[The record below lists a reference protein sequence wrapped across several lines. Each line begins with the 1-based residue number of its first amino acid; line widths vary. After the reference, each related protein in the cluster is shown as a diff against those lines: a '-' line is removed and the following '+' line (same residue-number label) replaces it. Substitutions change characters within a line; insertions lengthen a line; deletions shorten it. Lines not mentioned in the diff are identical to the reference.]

1 MVTEFE
7 ELLKAQKE
15 QFSTGSVVKGSVV
28 KITDSNVYLDIG
40 YKIEGV
46 IRRYEVGDV
55 EIGQEIEAVIVKLR
69 GLENPILSTKP
80 LKSFKGFSIAKK
92 ALEEKTPIE
101 VTVESKGRLGFF
113 VQLEDIRALMPVGEA
128 PRRVNIGDKIKGL
141 VTKATYENGK
151 PIVNVSY
158 KEYEKIERRQKRLEF
173 INSLEVGST
182 IEGKV
187 IKIDPEK
194 GITVLLKEGVIGF
207 VPHRKIPNGTNVKEN
222 DTLEVI
228 VIEKVKKGDFHF
240 LILRLKKPKKNI
252 WETLELKEGDKTE
265 GKVFFYKKGKGLLVE
280 LKEGITALVPEES
293 MKDIGKPL
301 KNGTKLKLVVT
312 KIDKDKKQIDVNIV
326 PSEENPAADFIKSN
340 PPNTI
345 VKGKVKTVHP
355 NIAFIELGPDVEG
368 IVKKQDMS
376 WLKNARSEELL
387 TPGEEKEFMVLGLD
401 GKKVKLGL
409 KQLTQNPWSVIPER
423 YKPGQQV
430 ELTVKEVRP
439 FGTFLGLPEGV
450 DGLLPISEIP
460 KNTNLETGQKITVKV
475 LEVNPKE
482 EKITFSMIQETKK
495 QQKEQGDQKEF
506 IKVNDSSSGFKL
518 GDILKTKLK

>member
-7 ELLKAQKE
+7 ELLKAKKE

-55 EIGQEIEAVIVKLR
+55 EIGQKIEAVIVKLR

-101 VTVESKGRLGFF
+101 VTVESKGRPGFF
-113 VQLEDIRALMPVGEA
+113 VQLEDIRALMPFGEA
-128 PRRVNIGDKIKGL
+128 PRHVNIGDKIKVL

-158 KEYEKIERRQKRLEF
+158 KEYENIERHQKQLEF

-194 GITVLLKEGVIGF
+194 GITVLLKEGVRGF
-207 VPHRKIPNGTNVKEN
+207 VPHYEIPKGTNVKEN
-222 DTLEVI
+222 DTLEVR
-228 VIEKVKKGDFHF
+228 VIKKAKKGDFI
-240 LILRLKKPKKNI
+240 ILSLKKPKKNI
-252 WETLELKEGDKTE
+252 FETLELKEGDKTE
-265 GKVFFYKKGKGLLVE
+265 GKVSFYKKGKGLFVE

-293 MKDIGKPL
+293 MKNIGNKL
-301 KNGTKLKLVVT
+301 IKSGTKLKLVVT
-312 KIDKDKKQIDVNIV
+312 RIDKDKKQIDVNIV
-326 PSEENPAADFIKSN
+326 PSEENPAADFMKSN

-355 NIAFIELGPDVEG
+355 NIAFIELGPNLEG

-387 TPGEEKEFMVLGLD
+387 IPGEEKEFMVLGLD
-401 GKKVKLGL
+401 GRKVKLGL

-460 KNTNLETGQKITVKV
+460 KNTNLEPGQKITVKV